1 VPPTVTLPPLPDRP
15 SVSAFM
21 PARNAARTVAA
32 AIASI
37 QQQVPAVDEIVVA
50 LGPST
55 DDTGRV
61 LDELAEQDLRVRIVD
76 NPSGRIPDGLNAAYR
91 ATTGQVLV
99 RVDAH
104 SVLPPGYVETVV
116 RGLRETGAANFG
128 GIQRPVA
135 DEGFAHAVAAAMA
148 STLGSGG
155 ATYRVGSSAG
165 PADTVFLGNFRREA
179 LDAVGGYD
187 ERFDRNEDAELNLR
201 LQQSGHLVWFTP
213 ELVVD
218 YRPRG
223 DLRSLAGQ
231 YFANGRWRR
240 LTVRTHAG
248 SAGFRQ
254 FAPSV
259 LVAGLATAS
268 LAAVAFRR
276 PAATAPALAYS
287 AALAVEAWRCAS
299 SPREAPA
306 VVAALATM
314 HLSFGSGFIVG
325 PPERR

>member
-1 VPPTVTLPPLPDRP
+1 VPPTVVLPPLPDRP
-15 SVSAFM
+15 SVSVFM

-61 LDELAEQDLRVRIVD
+61 LDGLAERDPRVRIVD

-104 SVLPPGYVETVV
+104 SILPPGYVGTVV
-116 RGLRETGAANFG
+116 RGLRATGAANIG

-135 DEGFAHAVAAAMA
+135 DDGFARAVAVAMA

-155 ATYRVGSSAG
+155 ATYRVGASAG

-201 LQQSGHLVWFTP
+201 LQQAGYLVWFTP

-218 YRPRG
+218 YVPRG
-223 DLRSLAGQ
+223 DLGSLARQ

-240 LTVRTHAG
+240 RTVRIHPG
-248 SAGFRQ
+248 SASFRQ
-254 FAPSV
+254 LAPSV

-268 LAAVAFRR
+268 LTAVGLRR
-276 PAATAPALAYS
+276 PAATAPVLVYTAG
-287 AALAVEAWRCAS
+287 LAVEAWRYAS
-299 SPREAPA
+299 SPRDVPA